1 MSAPDNRHDNA
12 ACDLKGTHPM
22 TSETI
27 ALESAGPD
35 AMGEAVRVVDVSVSF
50 GGTAVLHDINLAI
63 PASRTVALV
72 GESGSGKSTLALTCC
87 RLLEPRRSTASGTVH
102 VGDTEL
108 LGLSGVALRRARS
121 HVVAYLA
128 QDASMALNP
137 LMKVGKQI
145 AEAYRIRE
153 KLSATASRK
162 RALDGLAQVGMR
174 DPVRTYRQY
183 PHQLSGGMQQRVMI
197 AIALALR
204 PSLLVADE
212 PTTALDVTVQKEI
225 LDLVVRLQSEYGLT
239 VLWITHDLA
248 VVAEIADEVAV
259 MRHGRIVEHGH
270 AAMIFDDPKHEYTAS
285 LLASFRD
292 GQTVM
297 SKSERLARVLSN
309 DQEMGR

>member
-1 MSAPDNRHDNA
+1 MTFDTA
-12 ACDLKGTHPM
+12 AIPSG
-22 TSETI
+22 
-27 ALESAGPD
+27 SAGHG
-35 AMGEAVRVVDVSVSF
+35 MGEGVRIADVSVSF
-50 GGTAVLHDINLAI
+50 GGTHVLHDINLTI

-87 RLLEPRRSTASGTVH
+87 RLLEPGRATVSGSVH

-108 LGLSGVALRRARS
+108 LRLSGAGLRRARTE
-121 HVVAYLA
+121 VVAYLA
-128 QDASMALNP
+128 QDASVALNP
-137 LMKVGKQI
+137 LMKVGRQI
-145 AEAYRIRE
+145 AEAYRGRE
-153 KLSATASRK
+153 QLSRRAARK
-162 RALDGLAQVGMR
+162 RALDGLVQVGMR
-174 DPVRTYRQY
+174 DPARTYGQY

-197 AIALALR
+197 AIALSLR

-270 AAMIFDDPKHEYTAS
+270 AGRVFDQPEHEYTAS
-285 LLASFRD
+285 LLASFRA
-292 GQTVM
+292 GQTVT
-297 SKSERLARVLSN
+297 SKAERLTRILSTEP
-309 DQEMGR
+309 EMTH